1 MYTGLKHLHLL
12 LIFLFV
18 ASIMIK
24 ALLLLINQQKF
35 ESYRKKTKVPEMVIT
50 MLFLVTGVIM
60 IFTKGWGGLHYF
72 FHIKLFIML
81 IAIPLAIIGFKKK
94 NKILGLISAFLFVI
108 TIGFAFKAGDNMK
121 EVHLDP
127 STIKGSD
134 PLAYGKAMYEANCAA
149 CHGVGGAKQLD
160 GAADLSNSDSEYS
173 ALQIGYIIN
182 EGVVEEGVTKMNA
195 FKSLDSTEVKAISEY
210 VITLRK

>member
-81 IAIPLAIIGFKKK
+81 IAISLAIIGFKKK
-94 NKILGLISAFLFVI
+94 NKILGLISAFLFV
-108 TIGFAFKAGDNMK
+108 
-121 EVHLDP
+121 
-127 STIKGSD
+127 
-134 PLAYGKAMYEANCAA
+134 
-149 CHGVGGAKQLD
+149 
-160 GAADLSNSDSEYS
+160 
-173 ALQIGYIIN
+173 LQS
-182 EGVVEEGVTKMNA
+182 VLHSK
-195 FKSLDSTEVKAISEY
+195 L
-210 VITLRK
+210 VIT